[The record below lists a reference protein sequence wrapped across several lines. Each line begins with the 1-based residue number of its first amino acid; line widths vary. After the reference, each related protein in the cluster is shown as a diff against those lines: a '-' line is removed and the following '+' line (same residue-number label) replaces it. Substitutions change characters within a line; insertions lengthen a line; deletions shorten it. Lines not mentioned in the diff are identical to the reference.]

1 MGVLDKFKKMDTN
14 SNLYTFLY
22 ASGMVILVAVL
33 LAIAATSLKPA
44 QQKKTK
50 KLKKRLTS

>member
-44 QQKKTK
+44 QQKKQ
-50 KLKKRLTS
+50 RN